1 MLMEKGYYAMSD
13 DKILHEDL
21 FNFLLND
28 VNAPF
33 SGWDFSHIISTGRM
47 VEAPLT
53 WSYGSILLR
62 ELRNTPSLLDMGT
75 GGGEYLSSLQPL
87 PPYTFAT
94 EGYVP
99 NVPIARSR
107 LEPLGV
113 KVYEA
118 RGNST
123 TLPFVDNQFDLI
135 INRHEAY
142 SAREVYRILK
152 PGCHFITQQVGGS
165 NNADL
170 NLLFNA
176 PLYQYAFWQL
186 DYAVQELRDAGTLSH
201 KKKIVQSHASLIS
214 VLLSTTL
221 KLYPGRWPIFQL
233 RSISTSWWI
242 FITGYNKNTTLMFIP
257 IAF

>member
-1 MLMEKGYYAMSD
+1 MPDA
-13 DKILHEDL
+13 KILHEDL
-21 FNFLLND
+21 FNFLLAD
-28 VNAPF
+28 ANAPF

-53 WSYGSILLR
+53 WSYTSILLQQF
-62 ELRNTPSLLDMGT
+62 RNVQFMLDMGT

-87 PPYTFAT
+87 PASTYAI
-94 EGYVP
+94 EGYLP
-99 NVPIARSR
+99 NVPIARNR

-123 TLPFVDNQFDLI
+123 LPFADNQFDLV

-152 PGCHFITQQVGGS
+152 PGCQFVTQQVGGS
-165 NNADL
+165 NNNDL

-176 PLYQYAFWQL
+176 PLYQYEAWQL
-186 DYAVQELRDAGTLSH
+186 DYAVQELQDVGWHIVAQKEDHPITRFFDIGAIIYYLKAIPWQVANFSVEKYFDRLVEIHNRIQQEDYLDVHSH
-201 KKKIVQSHASLIS
+201 RFLIVARKI
-214 VLLSTTL
+214 
-221 KLYPGRWPIFQL
+221 
-233 RSISTSWWI
+233 
-242 FITGYNKNTTLMFIP
+242 
-257 IAF
+257 